1 MAIYIAAKIGGD
13 PAHLN
18 NSTPLVDPSM
28 YGYGGPK
35 RSLNDGVGNQLGA
48 LVHQRAVMSEDFK
61 VPDKMVG
68 FIIGRGGEQISRI
81 QAESGCKIQIAPDS
95 GGLPDR
101 PCTLTGS
108 LENIEQAKRLLGQI
122 VERCRNGQG
131 FHNDLDGSSAVQ
143 EIRIPATKVGLVIG
157 KGGET
162 IKQLQERTG
171 VKMVMIQDGPL
182 PTGSDKPLRI
192 SGDPFKVQQAREMVA
207 EIIREKEQID
217 FRSGRNDFGRVAG
230 SSIEVS
236 VPRFAVG
243 IIIGKNGE
251 MIKKIQND
259 AGVRI
264 QFKPDDGVSSERIAQ
279 IMGLQDRCQ
288 HAIHIINDLIIATQ
302 ERDSFGSST
311 SIRGR
316 GRGRGEWSIGTP
328 GGMQEVTYTVPADK
342 CGLVI
347 GKGGENIK
355 NINQQSGA
363 HVELQRN
370 PPAATDPSVRIFT
383 IRGNPQQIELARH
396 LIDEK
401 VGVGI
406 HTQPEKVIPHPS
418 TGQNLPGM
426 QDKDQPD
433 EGFPPSGQD
442 NLPGQQLSGP
452 SRGQPPVSQVIH
464 APPRS
469 YGSHHS
475 TPATSQI
482 AHEEVIVVL
491 EECVVTT
498 QPPTGLTG
506 PFYVIYLFFIS
517 GPQAFMTQPWSSTY
531 QPWQTSGQQDPNH
544 NGTQAGQVD
553 YTKAWEEYYKK
564 LGQAFNAPSQ
574 SSQPDYTLAWA
585 EYYRQAAFC
594 GQSLQ
599 HSLGLQE

>member
-1 MAIYIAAKIGGD
+1 MLSEGVMAELLQGQSMGPVGIKADGFADVFHRARQIAAKIGGD

-401 VGVGI
+401 VGG
-406 HTQPEKVIPHPS
+406 
-418 TGQNLPGM
+418 
-426 QDKDQPD
+426 
-433 EGFPPSGQD
+433 
-442 NLPGQQLSGP
+442 
-452 SRGQPPVSQVIH
+452 
-464 APPRS
+464 
-469 YGSHHS
+469 
-475 TPATSQI
+475 
-482 AHEEVIVVL
+482 
-491 EECVVTT
+491 
-498 QPPTGLTG
+498 TGLGG
-506 PFYVIYLFFIS
+506 PGTFGPNPFS
-517 GPQAFMTQPWSSTY
+517 QATTTAHQNGPQAFMTQPWSSTY
-531 QPWQTSGQQDPNH
+531 QPWQTSGQQDPS
-544 NGTQAGQVD
+544 
-553 YTKAWEEYYKK
+553 
-564 LGQAFNAPSQ
+564 QAFNAPSQ